1 MPDRKNVLARP
12 SRRAVVKSAAGLAAL
27 IGAPSIFVRSASAA
41 PVQIRASTGGGI
53 GPNEIQ
59 TVVFL
64 DWMRENVLKRHGK
77 DYVLN
82 MTFARST
89 AEAATLMA
97 AGQVD
102 IATFATPILASAALK
117 NAIPGGAK
125 AICSI
130 FDDGAPGFAAN
141 SFFVLE
147 DSPIKTIADL
157 KGKKIAVNA
166 YGTIVDLPL
175 RLLLKK
181 AGLNPKT
188 DVQIVEI
195 AFPSIGAALREK
207 RIDCGAMVLPF
218 MAAEKAKG
226 GVRAI
231 AACVDAFPG
240 PYSAVYHTARSEF
253 LEKEPAAVKAFLED
267 YLTGLN
273 WLYQPAN
280 RAKAI
285 EITANLTKSPAS
297 ALETY
302 FMLANNDYYRDRG
315 GCLKTASLQFV
326 ADAMV
331 QEGLLAEKVDM
342 SKYVDLSYL
351 PGRCA

>member
-1 MPDRKNVLARP
+1 MPDRKNMFVRP
-12 SRRAVVKSAAGLAAL
+12 SRRAVVKSAAGLAAF
-27 IGAPSIFVRSASAA
+27 IGAPAIIRSASAA
-41 PVQIRASTGGGI
+41 PTQIRASTGGGI

-97 AGQVD
+97 AEQVD
-102 IATFATPILASAALK
+102 IATLATPILASAALK

-130 FDDGAPGFAAN
+130 FDDGVSGFAAN

-147 DSPIKTIADL
+147 DSPIKSIADL
-157 KGKKIAVNA
+157 KGKKVAVNA

-181 AGLNPKT
+181 AGLDPKT

-195 AFPSIGAALREK
+195 AFPAIGTALREK

-226 GVRAI
+226 GIRAV

-240 PYSAVYHTARSEF
+240 PYSAVYHAARTEF
-253 LEKEPAAVKAFLED
+253 LQKEPVAVKAFLED

-273 WLYQPAN
+273 WLYQPEN

-285 EITANLTKSPAS
+285 EITAKLTKTPAS

-302 FMLANNDYYRDRG
+302 FLQPNNDYYRDRG
-315 GCLKTASLQFV
+315 GCLKSASLQFV

-342 SKYVDLSYL
+342 LKYVDLSYL

>member
-1 MPDRKNVLARP
+1 MSDRDDTIAQPTRRKVLKTAGALAFLGATPGIVMR
-12 SRRAVVKSAAGLAAL
+12 SAA
-27 IGAPSIFVRSASAA
+27 AA
-41 PVQIRASTGGGI
+41 PTQIRASTGGGI

-77 DYVLN
+77 DYVLD

-102 IATFATPILASAALK
+102 IATLATPILASAVVK
-117 NAIPGGAK
+117 NAIPGGVK

-130 FDDGAPGFAAN
+130 FDDGVPGFAAN
-141 SFFVLE
+141 SFFVLD
-147 DSPIKTIADL
+147 DSPIASIADL

-195 AFPSIGAALREK
+195 AFPAIGAALREK

-226 GVRAI
+226 GVRPI
-231 AACVDAFPG
+231 AACVDAFVA
-240 PYSAVYHTARSEF
+240 PYSAVYHTARTEF
-253 LEKEPAAVKAFLED
+253 LQKEPAAVKAFLED
-267 YLTGLN
+267 YITGLN
-273 WLYQPAN
+273 WLYQPEN

-285 EITANLTKSPAS
+285 ELTANLTKSPAS

-302 FMLANNDYYRDRG
+302 FMLPNNDYYRDRG
-315 GCLKTASLQFV
+315 GCLKASSLQFV

-331 QEGLLAEKVDM
+331 QEGLLTEKVDM
-342 SKYVDLSYL
+342 TKYVDLSFL
-351 PGRCA
+351 PGSCA